1 MNRSAILLLSALFA
15 YLCQSCAQQD
25 ERIISNTMAGAFE
38 KHMPMEIAL
47 HTAQEKYTV
56 EKSSLFL
63 EGIDYTAY
71 DLMYDGELVM
81 KLEPSYPDASV
92 LWRIWIYSNRYT
104 TSAGSGVGST
114 VEEVLQHYTFDVL
127 RAEGALTCL
136 FVKEFSIC
144 FAIDPGDI
152 PPQRPVNKVM
162 PENLPDEAKISLIL
176 L

>member
-1 MNRSAILLLSALFA
+1 MNRTAILLLSTLIAF
-15 YLCQSCAQQD
+15 LCHSCAQQEQRLID
-25 ERIISNTMAGAFE
+25 NNKAGAFE

-63 EGIDYTAY
+63 EGVDYTAY

-92 LWRIWIYSNRYT
+92 LWRIWIYSNRFT
-104 TSAGSGVGST
+104 TAAGIGVGST

-127 RAEGALTCL
+127 RAEGALICL

-152 PPQRPVNKVM
+152 PPQEAVNAGM
-162 PENLPDEAKISLIL
+162 PENLPGEAKISLIL